1 MRNRLKASNGQASTI
16 GQHGGRAAHSLN
28 RMVGQSG
35 VLRWGRAVMAAF
47 FMLSLLVPLSPA
59 HAVTVRVKDIVDYEG
74 VRDNQLVGY
83 GLVVGLHGTGD
94 RLTNIIFTR
103 ETLISMLNRLGVNIR
118 DREIQLQT
126 HDVAAVM
133 VTATLPPFS
142 HGGGRI
148 DVTVSAVGDAQDLT
162 GGTLL
167 VTPLQAAD
175 GEVYAVAQGSLV
187 TNAFTAGGAAAS
199 VSRNI
204 PTSGHIANGGVV
216 EREVPV
222 KLGETGVIHLSL
234 HNPNFTTATRIAEVI
249 NRSIGARMARV
260 DDPRTIT
267 VDLTGRN
274 ASLTLF
280 RIGDLQIEPDTMAK
294 VVVDEASGT
303 IVMGDSVRISTVAIA
318 QGNLTIQ
325 VTETP
330 EVVQPAPFSNG
341 VTAVVPRTQANVS
354 TDSSHRLGIL
364 REGPTL
370 ASLVA
375 GMNALGMG
383 PRDMIGILQ
392 AIKADGALQA
402 DLEVR

>member
-1 MRNRLKASNGQASTI
+1 MRTCL
-16 GQHGGRAAHSLN
+16 RAASLHRDHFGN
-28 RMVGQSG
+28 GDGMN
-35 VLRWGRAVMAAF
+35 AAF
-47 FMLSLLVPLSPA
+47 FSLKSRQRPRSPRIVALILTALLLSGLLPVPSA
-59 HAVTVRVKDIVDYEG
+59 DAAMVRVKDIVDYEG

-83 GLVVGLHGTGD
+83 GLVVGLSGTGD
-94 RLTNIIFTR
+94 RLTNTIFTR

-118 DREIQLQT
+118 DREVQLQT

-148 DVTVSAVGDAQDLT
+148 DVTVSAVGDARDLA

-187 TNAFTAGGAAAS
+187 TNAFSAGGAGGGMTQ
-199 VSRNI
+199 NI
-204 PTSGHIANGGVV
+204 PTSGHIANGAVV

-222 KLGETGVIHLSL
+222 NLGTSGIIHLSL
-234 HNPNFTTATRIAEVI
+234 RNSNFTTANRIADTI
-249 NRSIGARMARV
+249 NRHIGRGMARV
-260 DDPRTIT
+260 DDPRTVAI
-267 VDLTGRN
+267 DLSGRST
-274 ASLTLF
+274 AETLY
-280 RIGDLQIEPDTMAK
+280 RIGDLSIEPDTMAK
-294 VVVDEASGT
+294 VIVDEASGT
-303 IVMGDSVRISTVAIA
+303 IVMGDNVRISTVAIA

-325 VTETP
+325 VTEAP
-330 EVVQPAPFSNG
+330 VASQPGPFSNG
-341 VTAVVPRTQANVS
+341 TTAILPRTQINTS

-370 ASLVA
+370 ASLVS

>member
-1 MRNRLKASNGQASTI
+1 MRFRNRGGTI
-16 GQHGGRAAHSLN
+16 GRFVCGPVFCLLIGA
-28 RMVGQSG
+28 
-35 VLRWGRAVMAAF
+35 VLYAPVANAT
-47 FMLSLLVPLSPA
+47 A
-59 HAVTVRVKDIVDYEG
+59 VRVKDIVDYEG

-83 GLVVGLHGTGD
+83 GLVVGLRGTGD
-94 RLTNIIFTR
+94 RLTNTIFTR

-118 DREIQLQT
+118 DREVQLQT

-148 DVTVSAVGDAQDLT
+148 DVTVSAVGDARDLA

-187 TNAFTAGGAAAS
+187 TNAFAVGGAAAS
-199 VSRNI
+199 ATRNI
-204 PTSGHIANGGVV
+204 PTTGHIANGAVV

-222 KLGETGVIHLSL
+222 VLGSGGLIHLSL
-234 HNPNFTTATRIAEVI
+234 RNPNFTTANRIVTAI
-249 NRSIGARMARV
+249 NRSLGRGMARM
-260 DDPRTIT
+260 DDPRTIS
-267 VDLTGRN
+267 VNMAGRD
-274 ASLTLF
+274 APSLLY
-280 RIGDLQIEPDTMAK
+280 RIGDLMIEPDTMAK
-294 VVVDEASGT
+294 VIVDEASGT
-303 IVMGDSVRISTVAIA
+303 IVMGDNVRISTVAIA

-330 EVVQPAPFSNG
+330 LIAQPAPFSNG
-341 VTAVVPRTQANVS
+341 TTAIVPRTQIDAS

-375 GMNALGMG
+375 GLNALGMG
-383 PRDMIGILQ
+383 PRDMISILQ

>member
-1 MRNRLKASNGQASTI
+1 MRTCL
-16 GQHGGRAAHSLN
+16 RAASLYRN
-28 RMVGQSG
+28 HF
-35 VLRWGRAVMAAF
+35 GRGDGTDAASF
-47 FMLSLLVPLSPA
+47 SRKSMQVPCFRRIVALVSTAFLLIGLLPFPSA
-59 HAVTVRVKDIVDYEG
+59 SAAMVRVKDIVDYEG

-83 GLVVGLHGTGD
+83 GLVVGLRGTGD
-94 RLTNIIFTR
+94 RLTNTIFTR

-118 DREIQLQT
+118 DREVQLQT

-148 DVTVSAVGDAQDLT
+148 DVTVSAVGDARDLA

-187 TNAFTAGGAAAS
+187 TNAFAASGAGGGMTQ
-199 VSRNI
+199 NI
-204 PTSGHIANGGVV
+204 PTSGHIANGAVV

-222 KLGETGVIHLSL
+222 NLGAGGIIHLSL
-234 HNPNFTTATRIAEVI
+234 RNANFTTANRIVDVI
-249 NRSIGARMARV
+249 NRSIGRGMAQV
-260 DDPRTIT
+260 DDPRTIAI
-267 VDLTGRN
+267 DLSARN
-274 ASLTLF
+274 AATTLY
-280 RIGDLQIEPDTMAK
+280 RIGDLSVEPDTMAK
-294 VVVDEASGT
+294 VIVDEASGT
-303 IVMGDSVRISTVAIA
+303 IVMGDNVRISTVAIA

-325 VTETP
+325 VTELP
-330 EVVQPAPFSNG
+330 VASQPGPFSNG
-341 VTAVVPRTQANVS
+341 TTAILPRTQIAAN
-354 TDSSHRLGIL
+354 TGSSNRLGIL

>member
-1 MRNRLKASNGQASTI
+1 MAGLSRWVISLMAMTVLSVTVAPI
-16 GQHGGRAAHSLN
+16 PPACAA
-28 RMVGQSG
+28 
-35 VLRWGRAVMAAF
+35 
-47 FMLSLLVPLSPA
+47 
-59 HAVTVRVKDIVDYEG
+59 TVRVKDIVDYEG

-94 RLTNIIFTR
+94 RLTNTIFTR
-103 ETLISMLNRLGVNIR
+103 ETLIGMLNRLGVNIR
-118 DREIQLQT
+118 DQEIQLQT

-142 HGGGRI
+142 HGGGHI
-148 DVTVSAVGDAQDLT
+148 DVTVSAVGDARDLT

-187 TNAFTAGGAAAS
+187 TNAFAATGAAAS
-199 VSRNI
+199 ITRNI
-204 PTSGHIANGGVV
+204 PTNGHIANGGVV

-222 KLGETGVIHLSL
+222 SLGSTGFIHLSL
-234 HNPNFTTATRIAEVI
+234 HNPNFTTATRIANAI
-249 NRSIGARMARV
+249 NQYIGRGVARV
-260 DDPRTIT
+260 DDPRTIA
-267 VDLTGRN
+267 VNLAGRDP
-274 ASLTLF
+274 AQTLY
-280 RIGDLQIEPDTMAK
+280 RIGDLNIEPDTMAK

-303 IVMGDSVRISTVAIA
+303 IVMGDNVRISTVAIA

-325 VTETP
+325 VTEMP
-330 EVVQPAPFSNG
+330 QVVQPAPFSYG
-341 VTAVVPRTQANVS
+341 TTAVVPQTQINAS
-354 TDSSHRLGIL
+354 TDNSHRLGIL

-370 ASLVA
+370 ASLVS

-383 PRDMIGILQ
+383 PRDMISILQ

>member
-1 MRNRLKASNGQASTI
+1 MTSSMRNRLKATVGYR
-16 GQHGGRAAHSLN
+16 GGLSRWSILLAAVALLAT
-28 RMVGQSG
+28 G
-35 VLRWGRAVMAAF
+35 MAPMSSARGEQ
-47 FMLSLLVPLSPA
+47 
-59 HAVTVRVKDIVDYEG
+59 VRIKDIVDYEG

-83 GLVVGLHGTGD
+83 GLVVGLNGSGD
-94 RLTNIIFTR
+94 RLTNTIFTR

-142 HGGGRI
+142 HGGGHI
-148 DVTVSAVGDAQDLT
+148 DVTVSAVGDARALT

-187 TNAFTAGGAAAS
+187 TNAFTATGQAAN
-199 VSRNI
+199 VTRNI

-222 KLGETGVIHLSL
+222 MLGEKGFIRLSL
-234 HNPNFTTATRIAEVI
+234 YNPNFTTATRIADAI
-249 NRSIGARMARV
+249 NSHIGRGIARV
-260 DDPRTIT
+260 DDPRT
-267 VDLTGRN
+267 VAVNLTGRDP
-274 ASLTLF
+274 SQTLY
-280 RIGDLQIEPDTMAK
+280 RIGDLLIEPDTMAK

-303 IVMGDSVRISTVAIA
+303 IVMGDNVRITTVAIA

-325 VTETP
+325 ITETP
-330 EVVQPAPFSNG
+330 QAVPAAPFTNG
-341 VTAVVPRTQANVS
+341 QTAVVPRTQITAS
-354 TDSSHRLGIL
+354 TDSTHRLGIL

-370 ASLVA
+370 ASLVG

-383 PRDMIGILQ
+383 PRDMISILQ

>member
-1 MRNRLKASNGQASTI
+1 MP
-16 GQHGGRAAHSLN
+16 AAHGAS
-28 RMVGQSG
+28 
-35 VLRWGRAVMAAF
+35 
-47 FMLSLLVPLSPA
+47 
-59 HAVTVRVKDIVDYEG
+59 VRIKDIVDYEG
-74 VRDNQLVGY
+74 VRENQLVGY
-83 GLVVGLHGTGD
+83 GLVVGLHNTGD
-94 RLTNIIFTR
+94 RLTNTIFTR
-103 ETLISMLNRLGVNIR
+103 ETLIGMLNRLGVNIR

-148 DVTVSAVGDAQDLT
+148 DVTVSAVGDARDLT

-187 TNAFTAGGAAAS
+187 TNAFTATGAAAS
-199 VSRNI
+199 VTRNI

-222 KLGETGVIHLSL
+222 ALGAGGIIHLSL
-234 HNPNFTTATRIAEVI
+234 FNPNFTTATRIANAI
-249 NRSIGARMARV
+249 NRHLGSGMARV
-260 DDPRTIT
+260 EDPRTVA
-267 VDLTGRN
+267 VDFSGRDV
-274 ASLTLF
+274 AQTLY
-280 RIGDLQIEPDTMAK
+280 RIGDLTIEPDTMAK
-294 VVVDEASGT
+294 VIVDEASGT
-303 IVMGDSVRISTVAIA
+303 IVMGDNVRMTTVAIA

-325 VTETP
+325 ITETP
-330 EVVQPAPFSNG
+330 QVVQPGPFSNG
-341 VTAVVPRTQANVS
+341 TTAVAPRTQINANM
-354 TDSSHRLGIL
+354 DSEHRLGIL

>member
-1 MRNRLKASNGQASTI
+1 MS
-16 GQHGGRAAHSLN
+16 
-28 RMVGQSG
+28 
-35 VLRWGRAVMAAF
+35 AAF
-47 FMLSLLVPLSPA
+47 FSRESRRAPRFRRIVALVSAAFLLVGLFPFPSA
-59 HAVTVRVKDIVDYEG
+59 NAAMVRVKDIVDYEG

-83 GLVVGLHGTGD
+83 GLVVGLRGTGD
-94 RLTNIIFTR
+94 RLTNTIFTR

-118 DREIQLQT
+118 DREVQLQT

-148 DVTVSAVGDAQDLT
+148 DVTVSAVGDARDLA

-187 TNAFTAGGAAAS
+187 TNAFAAGGAGAAMTQ
-199 VSRNI
+199 NI
-204 PTSGHIANGGVV
+204 PTSGHIANGAVV

-222 KLGETGVIHLSL
+222 NLGASGIIHLSL
-234 HNPNFTTATRIAEVI
+234 HNSNFTTANRIADAI
-249 NRSIGARMARV
+249 NRHIGRGMARV
-260 DDPRTIT
+260 DDPRTVAI
-267 VDLTGRN
+267 DLSGRGT
-274 ASLTLF
+274 AETLY
-280 RIGDLQIEPDTMAK
+280 RIGDLSIEPDTMAK
-294 VVVDEASGT
+294 VIVDEASGT
-303 IVMGDSVRISTVAIA
+303 IVMGDNVRISTVAIA

-325 VTETP
+325 VTEAP
-330 EVVQPAPFSNG
+330 IASQPGPFSNG
-341 VTAVVPRTQANVS
+341 TTAILPRTQITAN
-354 TDSSHRLGIL
+354 TDNSHRLGIL

-370 ASLVA
+370 ASLVS

>member
-1 MRNRLKASNGQASTI
+1 MRTCLRVASLYRNHFGKGDGMS
-16 GQHGGRAAHSLN
+16 
-28 RMVGQSG
+28 
-35 VLRWGRAVMAAF
+35 AAF
-47 FMLSLLVPLSPA
+47 FSRESRRAPRFRRIVALVSTAFLLAGLFPFPSA
-59 HAVTVRVKDIVDYEG
+59 NAAMVRVKDIVDYEG

-83 GLVVGLHGTGD
+83 GLVVGLRGTGD
-94 RLTNIIFTR
+94 RLTNTIFTR

-118 DREIQLQT
+118 DREVQLQT

-148 DVTVSAVGDAQDLT
+148 DVTVSAVGDARDLA

-187 TNAFTAGGAAAS
+187 TNAFAAGGAGAAMTQ
-199 VSRNI
+199 NI
-204 PTSGHIANGGVV
+204 PTSGHIANGAVV

-222 KLGETGVIHLSL
+222 NLGASGIIHLSL
-234 HNPNFTTATRIAEVI
+234 HNSNFTTANRIADAI
-249 NRSIGARMARV
+249 NRHIGRGMARV
-260 DDPRTIT
+260 DDPRTVAI
-267 VDLTGRN
+267 DLSGRGT
-274 ASLTLF
+274 AETLY
-280 RIGDLQIEPDTMAK
+280 RIGDLSIEPDTMAK
-294 VVVDEASGT
+294 VIVDEASGT
-303 IVMGDSVRISTVAIA
+303 IVMGDNVRISTVAIA

-325 VTETP
+325 VTEAP
-330 EVVQPAPFSNG
+330 IASQPGPFSNG
-341 VTAVVPRTQANVS
+341 TTAILPRTQITAN
-354 TDSSHRLGIL
+354 TDNSHRLGIL

-370 ASLVA
+370 ASLVS

-383 PRDMIGILQ
+383 PRDMISILQ

>member
-1 MRNRLKASNGQASTI
+1 MS
-16 GQHGGRAAHSLN
+16 
-28 RMVGQSG
+28 
-35 VLRWGRAVMAAF
+35 AAF
-47 FMLSLLVPLSPA
+47 FSRESRRAPRFRRIVALVSTAFLLAGLFPFPSA
-59 HAVTVRVKDIVDYEG
+59 NAAMVRVKDIVDYEG

-83 GLVVGLHGTGD
+83 GLVVGLRGTGD
-94 RLTNIIFTR
+94 RLTNTIFTR

-118 DREIQLQT
+118 DREVQLQT

-148 DVTVSAVGDAQDLT
+148 DVTVSAVGDARDLA

-187 TNAFTAGGAAAS
+187 TNAFAAGGAGAAMTQ
-199 VSRNI
+199 NI
-204 PTSGHIANGGVV
+204 PTSGHIANGAVV

-222 KLGETGVIHLSL
+222 NLGASGIIHLSL
-234 HNPNFTTATRIAEVI
+234 HNSNFTTANRIADAI
-249 NRSIGARMARV
+249 NRHIGRGMARV
-260 DDPRTIT
+260 DDPRTVAI
-267 VDLTGRN
+267 DLSGRGT
-274 ASLTLF
+274 AETLY
-280 RIGDLQIEPDTMAK
+280 RIGDLSIEPDTMAK
-294 VVVDEASGT
+294 VIVDEASGT
-303 IVMGDSVRISTVAIA
+303 IVMGDNVRISTVAIA

-325 VTETP
+325 VTEAP
-330 EVVQPAPFSNG
+330 IASQPGPFSNG
-341 VTAVVPRTQANVS
+341 TTAILPRTQITAN
-354 TDSSHRLGIL
+354 TDNSHRLGIL

-370 ASLVA
+370 ASLVS

-383 PRDMIGILQ
+383 PRDMISILQ